1 MRVGLV
7 LAAGQSRRFG
17 AEDKLLAT
25 LNGRPLCSYAFE
37 TVAALDLDQCFACV
51 RSDAVAKLAQ
61 AAELEVLRV
70 EGQPQQSDSLRRGLK
85 AAQDCGATQVL
96 VTLADMPFVPAS
108 HMADLFDMAGYDAAA
123 SGFDGQR
130 LPPAVFPASRFA
142 ELLTLTGDQ
151 GAGRMIQT
159 LPEPQ
164 ILTLPAQAFL
174 DIDTAADLERIDRDL
189 KDLKTTPE

>member
-37 TVAALDLDQCFACV
+37 TVASLGLDRSFACV
-51 RSDAVAKLAQ
+51 RSDAVAELAQ
-61 AAELEVLRV
+61 AAGLKVLRV
-70 EGQPQQSDSLRRGLK
+70 EGKPQQSDSLRRGLK

-96 VTLADMPFVPAS
+96 ITLADMPFVPAT
-108 HMADLFDMAGYDAAA
+108 HMADLFEMARHDAAA
-123 SGFDGQR
+123 SSFDTQR
-130 LPPAVFPASRFA
+130 LPPAVFPASRIA
-142 ELLTLTGDQ
+142 ELLSLTGDQ
-151 GAGRMIQT
+151 GAGRVIQA

-164 ILTLPAQAFL
+164 ILTLPEQSFW
-174 DIDTAADLERIDRDL
+174 DIDTADDLERADR
-189 KDLKTTPE
+189 KMKYLKTTP

>member
-25 LNGRPLCSYAFE
+25 LHGRPLCSYAFE
-37 TVAALDLDQCFACV
+37 TVASLDLDRRFACV
-51 RSDAVAKLAQ
+51 RTDAVAERAQ
-61 AAELEVLRV
+61 AAGLEVLCV
-70 EGQPQQSDSLRRGLK
+70 EGQPQQSDSLRRGLR

-108 HMADLFDMAGYDAAA
+108 HMADLFEMAGHDAAA
-123 SGFDGQR
+123 SSFDGQR

-142 ELLTLTGDQ
+142 ELLALTGDK
-151 GAGRMIQT
+151 GAGRVIQA

-174 DIDTAADLERIDRDL
+174 DIDTVADLERFDREM
-189 KDLKTTPE
+189 KDLKTTP

>member
-17 AEDKLLAT
+17 AEDKLLAP
-25 LNGRPLCSYAFE
+25 LHGRPLCSYAFE
-37 TVAALDLDQCFACV
+37 TVASLDLDRCFACV
-51 RSDAVAKLAQ
+51 RTDAVAEIAQ
-61 AAELEVLRV
+61 AAGLDVLRV

-85 AAQDCGATQVL
+85 VAQDCGATQVL
-96 VTLADMPFVPAS
+96 VTLADMPFVPAT
-108 HMADLFDMAGYDAAA
+108 HMADLFEMARHDAAA

-142 ELLTLTGDQ
+142 ELLALTGDQ
-151 GAGRMIQT
+151 GAGRVIQT

-164 ILTLPAQAFL
+164 ILTLPAQAFW
-174 DIDTAADLERIDRDL
+174 DIDTVADLERFDREM

>member
-37 TVAALDLDQCFACV
+37 TVAALGLDRCFASV
-51 RSDAVAKLAQ
+51 RSDAVAELAL
-61 AAELEVLRV
+61 AVGLEVLRV
-70 EGQPQQSDSLRRGLK
+70 EGQPQQSNSLRRGLK

-96 VTLADMPFVPAS
+96 VTLADMPFVPTS
-108 HMADLFDMAGYDAAA
+108 HMADLFEMARHDAAA
-123 SGFDGQR
+123 SRFGDQR

-142 ELLTLTGDQ
+142 ELLALTGDQ
-151 GAGRMIQT
+151 GAGHVIQA

-174 DIDTAADLERIDRDL
+174 DIDTVTDLEKLYREVKSPKITL
-189 KDLKTTPE
+189 K

>member
-17 AEDKLLAT
+17 AEDKLLAS

-37 TVAALDLDQCFACV
+37 TVAALELDRCFACV
-51 RSDAVAKLAQ
+51 RSDVVAGLAQ
-61 AAELEVLRV
+61 AAGLEVLRV

-96 VTLADMPFVPAS
+96 VTLADMPFVPAT
-108 HMADLFDMAGYDAAA
+108 HMANLFEMAGYDAAA
-123 SGFDGQR
+123 SSFDTHR

-142 ELLTLTGDQ
+142 ELLALTGDQ
-151 GAGRMIQT
+151 GAGRVIQA

-164 ILTLPAQAFL
+164 ILTLPEKAL
-174 DIDTAADLERIDRDL
+174 WDIDTAADLERVDREL
-189 KDLKTTPE
+189 KCLKTTPE